1 MTEELVRVPTSKAIR
16 TDRGSRNRRV
26 ALWGF
31 IAIFTAG
38 LFVTAAPIAYAYIA
52 AVGVLTA
59 ANTIRFRRQARRF
72 IVDNNE
78 GIAALA
84 RGDLSYAHDVFWGWA
99 GRTKLPGVSALA
111 RHNLAWT
118 LMRQGE
124 HQQAI
129 AVLVDNEERNHG
141 ALKAVGMF
149 ATSAVDLALDYALI
163 GNTEEA
169 QQWLDEAGKRTGE
182 ITPPTFVGMQAF
194 TQAVLDCRT
203 DRCAEAAHLFDE
215 GWAQYEGTLT
225 GETLRPMRIVR
236 AFAIAASGPRNA
248 GVVETTLAAARPA
261 YPGEFD
267 FLGKAW
273 PEMESFLIGHQLK
286 RTS

>member
-1 MTEELVRVPTSKAIR
+1 MR
-16 TDRGSRNRRV
+16 TDRGYRKRRV
-26 ALWGF
+26 AMWGF
-31 IAIFTAG
+31 ILVFTAG
-38 LFVTAAPIAYAYIA
+38 LFVMAAPIAYAYIGA
-52 AVGVLTA
+52 IGALTV
-59 ANTIRFRRQARRF
+59 ANMVRFRRQGRRF
-72 IVDNNE
+72 IADNNE

-84 RGDLSYAHDVFWGWA
+84 RGDLSYARAIFWGWA
-99 GRTKLPGVSALA
+99 GRTKLPGISALA

-124 HQQAI
+124 HQQVI
-129 AVLVDNEERNHG
+129 AVLVDNEDRNHG

-163 GNTEEA
+163 GNTDEAKHWLEEA
-169 QQWLDEAGKRTGE
+169 GRRTGE

-194 TQAVLDCRT
+194 TRAVLDCRT

-215 GWAQYEGTLT
+215 GWTEYEGTLT

-236 AFAIAASGPRNA
+236 AFAIAAAGPRNA

-261 YPGEFD
+261 YPGEYD
-267 FLGKAW
+267 FLG
-273 PEMESFLIGHQLK
+273 
-286 RTS
+286 